1 MIRDCFDKL
10 DAAHFLSHYWQKKPL
25 LIPNGVVTEDLTVR
39 PDVLAGLAL
48 EDGIESR
55 IVSSQDGIWQQSRG
69 PFEAT
74 DFQVPGPWTL
84 LVQGVDRLLPEVA
97 ALRAY
102 VGFLPQWRFDDIMIS
117 FATDGGS
124 VGPHYD
130 RYDVF
135 LVQGE
140 GKRRWRLG
148 ALCDSTTPTITQGEL
163 QLLAEFP
170 AQEEYLLTPGDVL
183 YVPPQ
188 LAHWGIA
195 EGESMTYSIGFRAPR
210 IADLVARLADQTLDA
225 VDSNLLLRDPCSMTP
240 PLEAGEIRPQDLENV
255 REAVFNTLEA
265 LDSGDWFGELLSEQG
280 EPVPSVL
287 DHAESVALAPSA
299 KVFWRQDHEHCYVF
313 ANGSI
318 SPPLDTALIP
328 TLSAL
333 CKGNVLPVHSQQ
345 PDARLLNFL
354 DEAGALYDPLD
365 AE

>member
-25 LIPNGVVTEDLTVR
+25 LIPDGVVTGDLTVR

-48 EDGIESR
+48 EEGIESR

-117 FATDGGS
+117 YATDGGS

-140 GKRRWRLG
+140 GNRRWKLG
-148 ALCDSTTPTITQGEL
+148 PSCDSTTPTITHGEL

-170 AQEEYLLTPGDVL
+170 AQEEYLLPPGDVL

-210 IADLVARLADQTLDA
+210 LADLVARLADQTLDV
-225 VDSNLLLRDPCSMTP
+225 VDSNLLLTDPSAMTP
-240 PLEAGEIRPQDLENV
+240 ALEAGEIRPQDLENV

-287 DHAESVALAPSA
+287 HHAESVTLAPSA
-299 KVFWRQDHEHCYVF
+299 KVFWRRDLEHCYVF

-318 SPPLDTALIP
+318 SPPLDSAVIP

-333 CKGNVLPVHSQQ
+333 CRGKVLPIDSQQ
-345 PDARLLNFL
+345 PDAPLLNFL
-354 DEAGALYDPLD
+354 DDAGALYDPMD

>member
-354 DEAGALYDPLD
+354 DEAGALYDPMD

>member
-25 LIPNGVVTEDLTVR
+25 LIPNGVVTEDLTVK

-48 EDGIESR
+48 EDAVESR

-97 ALRAY
+97 ALRSY

-140 GKRRWRLG
+140 GNRRWKLG
-148 ALCDSTTPTITQGEL
+148 PSCDSTTPTITHGEL

-225 VDSNLLLRDPCSMTP
+225 VDSNLLLNDPSPMTP
-240 PLEAGEIRPQDLENV
+240 ALEAGEIRLQDLENV
-255 REAVFNTLEA
+255 REAVLNTLEA

-280 EPVPSVL
+280 DPAPSVL
-287 DHAESVALAPSA
+287 HHAESVALAPSA
-299 KVFWRQDHEHCYVF
+299 KVFWRRDLEHCYVF
-313 ANGSI
+313 ANGSL
-318 SPPLDTALIP
+318 SPPLEIEVIP
-328 TLSAL
+328 LLSAL
-333 CKGNVLPVHSQQ
+333 CKGEMLPVRSRQ
-345 PDARLLNFL
+345 PDAPLLNFL
-354 DEAGALYDPLD
+354 DEAGALYDPMD
-365 AE
+365 VE

>member
-69 PFEAT
+69 PFEAA

-135 LVQGE
+135 LVQGK
-140 GKRRWRLG
+140 GNRRWKLG
-148 ALCDSTTPTITQGEL
+148 PSCDSTTQTITHGGL
-163 QLLAEFP
+163 QLLAEFQ

-195 EGESMTYSIGFRAPR
+195 EGESITYSIGFRAPR
-210 IADLVARLADQTLDA
+210 IADLVARLTDQTLDA

-240 PLEAGEIRPQDLENV
+240 ALEAGEIRPQDLKNV

-280 EPVPSVL
+280 EPLPSVL
-287 DHAESVALAPSA
+287 HHAESVALAPSA
-299 KVFWRQDHEHCYVF
+299 KVFWRRDLEHCRVF

-318 SPPLDTALIP
+318 SPPLEIAVIP
-328 TLSAL
+328 LLSAL
-333 CKGNVLPVHSQQ
+333 CKGDVLPIYSQQ

-354 DEAGALYDPLD
+354 DEAGALYDPMD
-365 AE
+365 VE

>member
-74 DFQVPGPWTL
+74 NFQVPGPWTL

-354 DEAGALYDPLD
+354 DEAGALYDPMD